1 MKSSTKP
8 KTKSSGIDRVY
19 KGLTA
24 LLSGSAFLFLFLI
37 LIVLIIYSYPSF
49 VINGAH
55 FFTSS
60 QWNPALNNN
69 ETVTSGITHF
79 IGASYGMVPF
89 FVGTLITSFL
99 ALLIGVPISIGI
111 ATFLSQIAPKRIASG
126 ASFLVEL
133 LAGIPSI
140 IYGLWGFIV
149 LGPVLLRYIEPVMA
163 KYLGFLPG
171 FAGPTYS
178 SGLLASGLILSLMIV
193 PIVASISRD
202 AMAQTP
208 NELKEGGKA
217 LGLTN
222 WEITW
227 KIVLPYAKTGIVG
240 GIILGLGR
248 ALGETMAVAM
258 VSGGASGIPHS
269 LYYPINSIA
278 AFLALNFD
286 GAFTDPTKMFVY
298 ALGELALILLAITMI
313 VNIGARL
320 LVRRGAVS
328 STDTKVV
335 IGV

>member
-1 MKSSTKP
+1 MKPAS
-8 KTKSSGIDRVY
+8 KSNTTDRVY
-19 KGLTA
+19 KALTA
-24 LLSGSAFLFLFLI
+24 LLSSSAFLFLFMI
-37 LIVLIIYSYPSF
+37 LFVLAIYSYPSF
-49 VINGAH
+49 VYNGFN

-60 QWNPALNNN
+60 AWNPALDSNIIVVN
-69 ETVTSGITHF
+69 GIHVF
-79 IGASYGMVPF
+79 QGASYGMVVY

-99 ALLIGVPISIGI
+99 ALLIGVPVSVGI
-111 ATFLSQIAPKRIASG
+111 AIFLSQIAPKRIASP

-149 LGPVLLRYIEPVMA
+149 LGPLLMHYIEPAMA
-163 KYLGFLPG
+163 TYLGFIPG
-171 FAGPTYS
+171 FQGPTYS

-208 NELKEGGKA
+208 RELKEGGKA
-217 LGLTN
+217 LGMTN

-240 GIILGLGR
+240 SVILGLGR

-258 VSGGASGIPHS
+258 VSAGASGLPHT

-286 GAFTDPTKMFVY
+286 GAFTDPTNMFVY
-298 ALGELALILLAITMI
+298 SLGELALVLLAVTML
-313 VNIGARL
+313 VNVGARL
-320 LVRRGAVS
+320 LVRRGAVTGS
-328 STDTKVV
+328 EGAVV
-335 IGV
+335 VGI